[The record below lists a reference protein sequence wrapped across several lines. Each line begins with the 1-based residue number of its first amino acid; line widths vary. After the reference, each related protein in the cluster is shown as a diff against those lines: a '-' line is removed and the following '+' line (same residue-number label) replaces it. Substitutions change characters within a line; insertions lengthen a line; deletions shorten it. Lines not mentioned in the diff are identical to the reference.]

1 MTADE
6 RIKQLLKRAGCPM
19 MVVRSDTK
27 YSASDRMGEL
37 RKKAKELAHRLN
49 TSKTKYGMLE
59 ATVAVMSDEIICQ
72 DAQAKYMADTIDRLE
87 AALENALN
95 ERDALL
101 EEVNGMCYACKNIVC
116 GMATDE
122 CKMTGEFQCTFEWRG
137 VQDKE
142 DANE

>member
-6 RIKQLLKRAGCPM
+6 RIEQLLKRAGCPM
-19 MVVRSDTK
+19 MVVHTTEPTK
-27 YSASDRMGEL
+27 VSLPVDEL
-37 RKKAKELAHRLN
+37 
-49 TSKTKYGMLE
+49 
-59 ATVAVMSDEIICQ
+59 
-72 DAQAKYMADTIDRLE
+72 ADTIDRLE

-101 EEVNGMCYACKNIVC
+101 EEVSGMCHACKHIVC

-137 VQDKE
+137 VPDKE
-142 DANE
+142 D